1 MNRQPVLIML
11 VFFVLGIFIGEFF
24 PGGTPFICYFI
35 TLIIGVI
42 GTSVFIS
49 NRFLIKFRSY
59 FLGLFFL
66 LAGYTFHLSNNHS
79 KELKLNH
86 EKQNFVFVLNKK
98 LKSNAKYNRYEVNV
112 VSIER
117 DKQTPSFLVILS
129 ISKEQPQLDFE
140 HIYKASAYL
149 NEIQSPENDFQFD
162 YAKYLSRRNIFY
174 QAFVKDEILVAPKS
188 DLTLTEKIKQSRL
201 EVLNK
206 IDESKLTLR
215 VKSFLKGIILAD
227 RTEMDEEIAQDFNRS
242 GLVHLLAISGT
253 HFAIIFGAL
262 LLFLKPFFSVKQKR
276 KPIIISLI
284 MIWFFAVFIDFG
296 SSVLRSCIMITVYYI
311 FILLERKP
319 DLLHS
324 LSLAAFIILILD
336 SHQLF
341 DVGFQL
347 SFMAVLGIY
356 AFNSSL
362 LKYFPRPKNKIQ
374 ELLFQVFTVS
384 TSAQLAT
391 FPLIVYYFHQ
401 YSFVSIFANL
411 IILPFSEIIIIFSLI
426 MTLLYGF
433 GFKIQMLSF
442 VYEKMVEFLLQAIH
456 FFASWENLL
465 VENISFSFLEV
476 LIAFGV
482 LYCLKVFLQR
492 KTVSNGLLFSFS
504 FLILMS
510 CSVLLNVYYQ
520 QKEEVLLVQDY
531 NQTVLIQKNKN
542 KVLFWTYPEENKE
555 KLTRQIFIPYLN
567 SRRVQEYEV
576 HFISQDTDEVE
587 INGRSISLR

>member
-1 MNRQPVLIML
+1 M
-11 VFFVLGIFIGEFF
+11 
-24 PGGTPFICYFI
+24 
-35 TLIIGVI
+35 
-42 GTSVFIS
+42 
-49 NRFLIKFRSY
+49 
-59 FLGLFFL
+59 
-66 LAGYTFHLSNNHS
+66 
-79 KELKLNH
+79 
-86 EKQNFVFVLNKK
+86 
-98 LKSNAKYNRYEVNV
+98 NV

-174 QAFVKDEILVAPKS
+174 QAFVKDKILVAPKS

-201 EVLNK
+201 KVLNK

-442 VYEKMVEFLLQAIH
+442 VYEKMVEFLLKAIH

-492 KTVSNGLLFSFS
+492 KTFSNGLLFSFS
-504 FLILMS
+504 LLILMS

>member
-24 PGGTPFICYFI
+24 PGGIPFIYYFI
-35 TLIIGVI
+35 TFIIGVI
-42 GTSVFIS
+42 VTSVFIS

-59 FLGLFFL
+59 LLGLFFL
-66 LAGYTFHLSNNHS
+66 LVGYTFHLSNSHS

-112 VSIER
+112 ISLER
-117 DKQTPSFLVILS
+117 DKQTPSFLVVLS

-140 HIYKASAYL
+140 HIYKASTYL
-149 NEIQSPENDFQFD
+149 NEIQSPENDFQFH

-284 MIWFFAVFIDFG
+284 LIWFFAVFIDFG

-465 VENISFSFLEV
+465 IENISFSFLEV

-520 QKEEVLLVQDY
+520 QKEEVLLVQNY